1 MNILLD
7 KFKEVSLSVLPITLI
22 VMILN
27 FTIAPVPGDLFWRF
41 LIGVVL
47 IITGLGIFFW
57 GVAWGLMK
65 LARRWGNLL
74 QNPVIKPLY
83 FF

>member
-7 KFKEVSLSVLPITLI
+7 KFKEVSLSVLPITII
-22 VMILN
+22 VLILN

-47 IITGLGIFFW
+47 IIVGLGIFFW
-57 GVAWGLMK
+57 GVDLGINEIGAQMGK
-65 LARRWGNLL
+65 FVAKSN
-74 QNPVIKPLY
+74 N
-83 FF
+83 